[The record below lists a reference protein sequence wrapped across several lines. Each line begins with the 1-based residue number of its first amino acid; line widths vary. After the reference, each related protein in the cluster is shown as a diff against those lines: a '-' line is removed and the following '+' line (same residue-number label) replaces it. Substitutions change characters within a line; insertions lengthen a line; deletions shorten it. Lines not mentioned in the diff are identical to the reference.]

1 MRFKELLQTTALAA
15 TFVSLGS
22 TGAVVAGDVTYGGD
36 SNVTIR
42 ANDDAKST
50 GEYVYV
56 LVGNNTQMKIT
67 ENETTIFDDLY
78 VTGDIKASKIY
89 NPNSGPVTIDDSLS
103 VISAADLNGGLNVD
117 GSTTLDATTI
127 VGLTEINRTG
137 VASTRIGNNDS
148 NSETSILGTTS
159 ITGTTSISGTTTV
172 TGTTDINTIGGSST
186 VIGRSGNSA
195 SIQSTNVTV
204 GNTVDASVVTL
215 GNGNIGT
222 QITTTAGTSRME
234 LADGTTLINTGTD
247 NANTTIGVAG
257 NITSILSTEVIV
269 GNASASSYISIGA
282 GKGENFI
289 EMGNDDSDTVI
300 AADAGNTAMVMRN
313 GSITNTVTAADGV
326 SAGTVVGNNG
336 STRWV
341 ADSNGNLT
349 EVDGADT
356 TSGTT
361 AAMVV
366 TNSAGNTHGL
376 VVQESKTTLSGGVNS
391 SSMTLADNG
400 ATFSNSA
407 NGAPIQVHGVAD
419 GTADFDAVNVR
430 QLYSGLAAVL
440 AASPD
445 LNLAPGKSSAA
456 FGFGHYGGFSAVGFS
471 IGHMYNN
478 GAIVSASVSKAP
490 ESEPAVKAG
499 ISWTW

>member
-1 MRFKELLQTTALAA
+1 MMLSKLLRSTALASFSCC
-15 TFVSLGS
+15 FVSVANAQDLLSVS
-22 TGAVVAGDVTYGGD
+22 TVTIHSNTDDSPHYEPINMYVAGQLQAVVDEGGTRVVDNLSVDGAIYDTDDSTVDIGENLRVAGDVLVDGAIYDTNDSTVDIGEHLRVNGNLYLNGD
-36 SNVTIR
+36 II
-42 ANDDAKST
+42 D
-50 GEYVYV
+50 
-56 LVGNNTQMKIT
+56 
-67 ENETTIFDDLY
+67 
-78 VTGDIKASKIY
+78 VTGDNLVTVNDDFEVTGSSELKA
-89 NPNSGPVTIDDSLS
+89 
-103 VISAADLNGGLNVD
+103 
-117 GSTTLDATTI
+117 
-127 VGLTEINRTG
+127 
-137 VASTRIGNNDS
+137 
-148 NSETSILGTTS
+148 TSIIGTTS
-159 ITGTTSISGTTTV
+159 ITGTTAINTTGTNNTSIGNANTNTTVIGTTSV
-172 TGTTDINTIGGSST
+172 TGTTTINTTGTNNTSIGNANTNTT
-186 VIGRSGNSA
+186 VVGTTS
-195 SIQSTNVTV
+195 VT
-204 GNTVDASVVTL
+204 G
-215 GNGNIGT
+215 
-222 QITTTAGTSRME
+222 TTA
-234 LADGTTLINTGTD
+234 INTTGGAD
-247 NANTTIGVAG
+247 TTIGVSG
-257 NITSILSTEVIV
+257 NKTSILSTSVVV
-269 GNASASSYISIGA
+269 GNSTTSSNISVGTGA
-282 GKGENFI
+282 GGNTI
-289 EMGNDDSDTVI
+289 TMGNQVNSTSI
-300 AADAGNTAMVMRN
+300 SAAAGNTAMSMQN
-313 GSITNTVTAADGV
+313 GSIVNKVIGEQGV
-326 SAGTVVGNNG
+326 SAGAVVANNG

-341 ADSNGNLT
+341 TDANGALI
-349 EVDGADT
+349 EVDATDT

-376 VVQESKTTLSGGVNS
+376 VVQETKTTLSGGTNS